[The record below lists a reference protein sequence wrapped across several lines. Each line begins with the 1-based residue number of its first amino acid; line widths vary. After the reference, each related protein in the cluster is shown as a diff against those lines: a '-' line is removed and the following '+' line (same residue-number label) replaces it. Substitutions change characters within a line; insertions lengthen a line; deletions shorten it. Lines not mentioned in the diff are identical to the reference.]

1 MMVGLL
7 IADKNVETRKQMASL
22 LINAGY
28 DVMVTDSAVKAIE
41 GVLKKTA
48 QVVLLGSALDE
59 LTSAELIPLLKH
71 CNPHLMIILIA
82 DDAPLPM
89 IRKARTEGI
98 FYHALRPAEPEDE
111 EEIRQVV
118 KCALENLNRT
128 TSARKPLSH

>member
-1 MMVGLL
+1 MVGLL

-28 DVMVTDSAVKAIE
+28 DVMVTDSAVKAID

>member
-1 MMVGLL
+1 MAGLL
-7 IADKNVETRKQMASL
+7 VADKNMETRKQMADL
-22 LINAGY
+22 LIKAGY
-28 DVMVTDSAVKAIE
+28 DVTVTDSAVNAIR

-59 LTSAELIPLLKH
+59 LSSAELIPLLKH
-71 CNPHLMIILIA
+71 CNPRLMIILIA

-98 FYHALRPAEPEDE
+98 FYHALRPAEPEGE

-118 KCALENLNRT
+118 KCALESLNRT
-128 TSARKPLSH
+128 TYARKAFHH

>member
-1 MMVGLL
+1 MRGLL
-7 IADKNVETRKQMASL
+7 IADKNMETRKQMANL
-22 LINAGY
+22 LIKAGY
-28 DVMVTDSAVKAIE
+28 DVMVTDSAEKAIH

-48 QVVLLGSALDE
+48 QVVLLGSALDD
-59 LTSAELIPLLKH
+59 LSSAELIPLLKQ
-71 CNPHLMIILIA
+71 CNRNLMIILIA

-118 KCALENLNRT
+118 RCAMENLNRT
-128 TSARKPLSH
+128 AYTRKTLSH

>member
-1 MMVGLL
+1 MLGLL
-7 IADKNVETRKQMASL
+7 IADKNMETRKQMANL
-22 LINAGY
+22 LIKAGY
-28 DVMVTDSAVKAIE
+28 DVTVTDSAVKAIQ

-48 QVVLLGSALDE
+48 QVVLLGTTLDDF
-59 LTSAELIPLLKH
+59 TSVELIPLLKQ
-71 CNPHLMIILIA
+71 CNRNLMIILIA

-118 KCALENLNRT
+118 KCAMESLNRAT
-128 TSARKPLSH
+128 YTRKALTH

>member
-28 DVMVTDSAVKAIE
+28 DVMVTDSAVKAID